1 MDFDN
6 VLHIYKNSVLTFGIK
21 CTSELDS
28 TRKDEKLQ
36 ET

>member
-1 MDFDN
+1 MVFNN
-6 VLHIYKNSVLTFGIK
+6 VLLIYKKSVLTFGMK

-28 TRKDEKLQ
+28 TRNDEELQ